1 MTDTSMADIPIFDQ
15 EMDQLVTARNHYLTA
30 VERSLIA
37 NEAYLLSTLFGYS
50 DTDKASAILERSET
64 GLSVKNTMA
73 EYLKARDAW
82 WHANRE
88 TTP

>member
-1 MTDTSMADIPIFDQ
+1 MTDTSA
-15 EMDQLVTARNHYLTA
+15 LTNARNQYLTA

-37 NEAYLLSTLFGYS
+37 NEAFLLSTLLGCS
-50 DTDKASAILERSET
+50 DADKQLAILERSDT
-64 GLSVKNTMA
+64 GLAVRNTMA

-82 WHANRE
+82 WHANQE

>member
-1 MTDTSMADIPIFDQ
+1 MTDTSA
-15 EMDQLVTARNHYLTA
+15 LTTARNQYLTA

-37 NEAYLLSTLFGYS
+37 NEAFLLSTLFGYS
-50 DTDKASAILERSET
+50 DTDKASAISERSET

-73 EYLKARDAW
+73 EYLRARDAW

-88 TTP
+88 TAP

>member
-1 MTDTSMADIPIFDQ
+1 MTDTSA
-15 EMDQLVTARNHYLTA
+15 LTNARNQYLTA

-37 NEAYLLSTLFGYS
+37 NESYLLSTLFGYS
-50 DTDKASAILERSET
+50 DTDKASAITSRAAS
-64 GLSVKNTMA
+64 GVQVKNTMA

>member
-1 MTDTSMADIPIFDQ
+1 MTDTSMTDVLIFDQ

-37 NEAYLLSTLFGYS
+37 NEAYLFAQSIDCSETQKGL
-50 DTDKASAILERSET
+50 AILKRAES
-64 GLSVKNTMA
+64 GQAVKATMS

-88 TTP
+88 AAP

>member
-1 MTDTSMADIPIFDQ
+1 MTDTS
-15 EMDQLVTARNHYLTA
+15 ELTNARNHYLTA

-37 NEAYLLSTLFGYS
+37 NEAYLLSTSFDCS
-50 DTDKASAILERSET
+50 ETDKNSARDFRDSSGME
-64 GLSVKNTMA
+64 VKATMS